1 MLRKSSDLQFYNLY
15 LLDSF
20 LKWLQQSLVAQQHV
34 LDWSHQRISEQNLML
49 NNPKREKIALTNSE
63 NRDYCFEVNC
73 LLTTKLRQIKK
84 KKPAYNEWRLLS
96 SSIPYNFNFNCI
108 TLFNNTASTCK
119 VAFHYSSFIK
129 QFRDVSITV
138 LSEIHVHQF
147 FLALCLCK

>member
-34 LDWSHQRISEQNLML
+34 LDWSHQRISEQNLLL

-84 KKPAYNEWRLLS
+84 KNQPITNGDYYLPVFHTISILTVSRCLIIQPALAKFHFITVHLLS
-96 SSIPYNFNFNCI
+96 NLG
-108 TLFNNTASTCK
+108 T
-119 VAFHYSSFIK
+119 
-129 QFRDVSITV
+129 
-138 LSEIHVHQF
+138 
-147 FLALCLCK
+147 